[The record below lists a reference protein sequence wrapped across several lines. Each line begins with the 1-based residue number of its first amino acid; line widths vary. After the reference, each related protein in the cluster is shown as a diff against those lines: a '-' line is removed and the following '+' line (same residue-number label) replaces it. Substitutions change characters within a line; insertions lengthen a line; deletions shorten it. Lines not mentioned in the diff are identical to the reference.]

1 MKSALLGLLAETPLH
16 PGAGQN
22 MGTVDLPVARE
33 TAQSYPVIVGSSMKG
48 ALRDKAR
55 DRKQETRL
63 TESESTKRLFG
74 DPEAAAARI
83 SISDARL
90 LLLPIRS
97 LTSHYYWVTCP
108 YIIERLERDCERVGL
123 ELQFPP
129 MKSKGISEGT
139 ARIAGVPENKQQ
151 ILFLEELTFGVEGE
165 PDVAKL
171 AGNIQFLIRP
181 ESVKQRLTERLAV
194 ISDDDFAYFAKN
206 GLTIQARNVLDD
218 GKRSQN
224 LWYEESLP
232 PDTLFYS
239 LILGQE
245 AEDLAEIQRM
255 FEQSPYLQVGGN
267 ETIGQGW
274 MNVAWLA
281 GGR

>member
-1 MKSALLGLLAETPLH
+1 MKSALLGLLAETSVH

-63 TESESTKRLFG
+63 TESESTRRLFG

-129 MKSKGISEGT
+129 MKSKEISEGT
-139 ARIAGVPENKQQ
+139 ARIAVVPENEQQ

>member
-63 TESESTKRLFG
+63 TESENTKRLFG
-74 DPEAAAARI
+74 DPEEAAARI

-171 AGNIQFLIRP
+171 AENIQLLIRP
-181 ESVKQRLTERLAV
+181 ESVKRRLAERLAI

-232 PDTLFYS
+232 PDALFYS

-245 AEDLAEIQRM
+245 KEDLSEIQRM
-255 FEQSPYLQVGGN
+255 FEESPYLQVGGN

>member
-1 MKSALLGLLAETPLH
+1 MKSALLGLLAETPVH

-33 TAQSYPVIVGSSMKG
+33 AAQSYPVIVGSSMKG

-55 DRKQETRL
+55 DRKQETRT
-63 TESESTKRLFG
+63 TESESIKRLFG

-108 YIIERLERDCERVGL
+108 YVIERLERDCKRAGL
-123 ELQFPP
+123 DLKFPE
-129 MKSKGISEGT
+129 MDVEEDSGET
-139 ARIAGVPENKQQ
+139 ARIAGEPGNEPQT
-151 ILFLEELTFGVEGE
+151 LFLEELLFRAVEGPE
-165 PDVAKL
+165 VAKL
-171 AGNIQFLIRP
+171 AENIQLLIRP
-181 ESVKQRLTERLAV
+181 ESVKRRLAERLTV

-206 GLTIQARNVLDD
+206 GLAIQARNVLDD

-239 LILGQE
+239 LIMGQE

-274 MNVAWLA
+274 LNVAWLA